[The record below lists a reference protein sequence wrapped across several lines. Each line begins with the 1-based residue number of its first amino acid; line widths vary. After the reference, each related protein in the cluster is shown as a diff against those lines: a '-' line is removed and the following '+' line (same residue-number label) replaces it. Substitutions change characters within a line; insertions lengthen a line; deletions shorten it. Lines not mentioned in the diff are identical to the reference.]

1 MESLGQK
8 YKKYEYENWYIFI
21 QHTCIPIGSTSKI
34 NEFSDDLLKIMGEI
48 VWTEEE
54 RLWPYV
60 QVWHEYCQQTGKSYC
75 ISIAI

>member
-8 YKKYEYENWYIFI
+8 YKKYEYKNWYIFI

-48 VWTEEE
+48 V
-54 RLWPYV
+54 
-60 QVWHEYCQQTGKSYC
+60 
-75 ISIAI
+75 